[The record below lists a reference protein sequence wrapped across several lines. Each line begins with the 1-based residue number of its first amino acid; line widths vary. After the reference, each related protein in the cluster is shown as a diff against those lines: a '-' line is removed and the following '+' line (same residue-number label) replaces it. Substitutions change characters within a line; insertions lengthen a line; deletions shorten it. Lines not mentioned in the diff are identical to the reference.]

1 MKILV
6 LPRPIE
12 GVAREEMLQHAAEE
26 IQAVW
31 ELYAQGI
38 CREFY
43 TRANEPG
50 RVVLMFES
58 ASVEAAKEALATLPF
73 AQLHLIDFDL
83 IPLAP
88 FTGLTRLFQVASE
101 EQAGKTV

>member
-6 LPRPIE
+6 LPKRRPDVPLE
-12 GVAREEMLQHAAEE
+12 AYQPHVTAE

-31 ELYAQGI
+31 DLYTQGV

-43 TRANEPG
+43 ARADQPG
-50 RVVLMFES
+50 PVVLALEC
-58 ASVEAAKEALATLPF
+58 ANIEAAQAALATLPMVE
-73 AQLHLIDFDL
+73 LGLLDFDL

-88 FTGLTRLFQVASE
+88 FTHLAQLFPAAS
-101 EQAGKTV
+101 

>member
-6 LPRPIE
+6 LPRRRT
-12 GVAREEMLQHAAEE
+12 GVPLEAFQPHVTAE

-31 ELYAQGI
+31 DLYAQGI

-43 TRANEPG
+43 ARADQVGPA
-50 RVVLMFES
+50 VLTLEC
-58 ASVEAAKEALATLPF
+58 ASIEAAQAALATLPMVE
-73 AQLHLIDFDL
+73 LGLLDLDL

-88 FTGLTRLFQVASE
+88 FTHLTHLFQAAS
-101 EQAGKTV
+101 

>member
-6 LPRPIE
+6 LAKGRGAPAESIQPHIK
-12 GVAREEMLQHAAEE
+12 EE

-31 ELYAQGI
+31 DLYAEGV

-43 TRANEPG
+43 ARADQPG
-50 RVVLMFES
+50 PAILLVES
-58 ASVEAAKEALATLPF
+58 ASVDEAKKSLAKLPLVALN
-73 AQLHLIDFDL
+73 LIDLDL

-88 FTGLTRLFQVASE
+88 FTGIARLFQA
-101 EQAGKTV
+101 AN